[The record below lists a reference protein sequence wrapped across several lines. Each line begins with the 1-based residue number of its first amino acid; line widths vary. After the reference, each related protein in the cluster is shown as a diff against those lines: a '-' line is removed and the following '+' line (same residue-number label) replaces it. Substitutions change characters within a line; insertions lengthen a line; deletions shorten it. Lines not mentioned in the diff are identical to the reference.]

1 MLLWKPYLSF
11 FLCTFTWNW
20 SLLRKKPLIWRAQHS
35 VAKPAAS
42 ADSENSDSSV
52 EEGEMMRAHYQKNHA
67 HTRTIYRDRVDLATI
82 SRSQT
87 SILIVLDGYLHAKCV
102 QMLFT
107 LQEINISPWC
117 LAYLSRWFSKLP
129 QVGYVSVPWRV
140 VLPYLMLTSTGQ
152 KELESSQSGDTLD
165 SYNHVLMTPRNTAC
179 KGHTATSSNSYG
191 SFLKWWYPH
200 FTPQVLIIF
209 SRKNH
214 GCWAPPF

>member
-11 FLCTFTWNW
+11 FLCTFTWNR

-42 ADSENSDSSV
+42 ADSENSNSSV

-87 SILIVLDGYLHAKCV
+87 SILIVLDGYLHGKCV

-107 LQEINISPWC
+107 LQEINISPWR

-140 VLPYLMLTSTGQ
+140 VLYLMLSSTSL
-152 KELESSQSGDTLD
+152 KELESSQSGDMLD
-165 SYNHVLMTPRNTAC
+165 SYNHVLMTPHNTAC
-179 KGHTATSSNSYG
+179 FDTQRQTWTHMGVSLNG
-191 SFLKWWYPH
+191 G
-200 FTPQVLIIF
+200 TPISHPKMIIF

-214 GCWAPPF
+214 GCWVPPL